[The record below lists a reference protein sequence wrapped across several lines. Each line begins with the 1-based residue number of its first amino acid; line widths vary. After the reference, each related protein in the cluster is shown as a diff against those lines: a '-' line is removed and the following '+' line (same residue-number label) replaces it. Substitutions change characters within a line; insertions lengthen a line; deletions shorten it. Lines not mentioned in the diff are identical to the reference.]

1 MTLADVPGIIEGA
14 HTGRGLGREF
24 LRHCQR
30 ARVLIHLIAG
40 DSFSPIDDYDAINQ
54 ELEMFSPELAV
65 KPQVVAFTK
74 MDTEDAMTKWK
85 EEVEPAL
92 RQRGL
97 ITEIYCHM
105 SLQPILPTFPSP
117 QHILILR
124 CGGYS
129 NQRRKRSGFKGVDG
143 ENLGA
148 TRAISRGYHQ
158 KGELE
163 PPSRRPSI

>member
-40 DSFSPIDDYDAINQ
+40 DSLSPIDDFDVINQ

-74 MDTEDAMTKWK
+74 VDSGDAIAKWK

-92 RQRGL
+92 RQRGSM
-97 ITEIYCHM
+97 TELCMVYCHT
-105 SLQPILPTFPSP
+105 SIQSALWEQV
-117 QHILILR
+117 
-124 CGGYS
+124 
-129 NQRRKRSGFKGVDG
+129 SG
-143 ENLGA
+143 LH
-148 TRAISRGYHQ
+148 YY
-158 KGELE
+158 
-163 PPSRRPSI
+163 